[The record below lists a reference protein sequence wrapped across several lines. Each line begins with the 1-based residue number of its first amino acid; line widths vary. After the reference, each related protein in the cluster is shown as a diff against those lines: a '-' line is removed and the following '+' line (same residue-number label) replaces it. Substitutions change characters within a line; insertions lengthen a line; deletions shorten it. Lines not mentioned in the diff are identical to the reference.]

1 MTLTS
6 TLKLFGLGI
15 LGGTL
20 PLATYVIIQHNSSRL
35 SDQVIDGN
43 RRAAIHQVDY
53 QGVPQGLDFTAA
65 AENTVHSV
73 VHITTKVVQTTFQ
86 RDPFQEFFYGPG
98 AGGREFKQYGSGAGS
113 GVIVSSQGY
122 IVTNNHVIENASE
135 IEVILD

>member
-1 MTLTS
+1 MERSLRLCKQILKTDSMTLTS

-20 PLATYVIIQHNSSRL
+20 PLATYVIIQHNSSLL

-43 RRAAIHQVDY
+43 RRAHIQQVDY

-65 AENTVHSV
+65 AESTVHSV

-86 RDPFQEFFYGPG
+86 RDPFQELFYGPG
-98 AGGREFKQYGSGAGS
+98 AGGREFKQYGASSGS
-113 GVIVSSQGY
+113 GVDRKSV
-122 IVTNNHVIENASE
+122 V
-135 IEVILD
+135 

>member
-43 RRAAIHQVDY
+43 RRAAIH
-53 QGVPQGLDFTAA
+53 
-65 AENTVHSV
+65 
-73 VHITTKVVQTTFQ
+73 
-86 RDPFQEFFYGPG
+86 R
-98 AGGREFKQYGSGAGS
+98 
-113 GVIVSSQGY
+113 
-122 IVTNNHVIENASE
+122 
-135 IEVILD
+135 

>member
-43 RRAAIHQVDY
+43 RR
-53 QGVPQGLDFTAA
+53 
-65 AENTVHSV
+65 
-73 VHITTKVVQTTFQ
+73 
-86 RDPFQEFFYGPG
+86 
-98 AGGREFKQYGSGAGS
+98 
-113 GVIVSSQGY
+113 
-122 IVTNNHVIENASE
+122 
-135 IEVILD
+135 

>member
-35 SDQVIDGN
+35 SDQVLDGKL
-43 RRAAIHQVDY
+43 RAPIQQVDY
-53 QGVPQGLDFTAA
+53 NGVPQGLDFTAA
-65 AENTVHSV
+65 AESTVHSV

-98 AGGREFKQYGSGAGS
+98 AGGREFKQ
-113 GVIVSSQGY
+113 
-122 IVTNNHVIENASE
+122 
-135 IEVILD
+135 